1 MKNTHRE
8 GAGSW
13 LENALMPRTPT
24 NTAKDEMTEPRFLR
38 DGWFYSIGGEVHGP
52 YITKHKA
59 IASRNRRLFW
69 AANKALAGWVALAL
83 LGWLSVVLLS
93 LS

>member
-1 MKNTHRE
+1 
-8 GAGSW
+8 
-13 LENALMPRTPT
+13 MPRTPP
-24 NTAKDEMTEPRFLR
+24 NKAKVTKMTEPRFLR
-38 DGWFYSIGGEVHGP
+38 DGWFYSIGGELHGP
-52 YITKHKA
+52 YITRHKA

-69 AANKALAGWVALAL
+69 EANKALAGWVALAL